1 MADTDKN
8 DGTHDTPDDL
18 RNLVDVHNCTCCPR
32 ECRADRTA
40 KPGWCRV
47 GDDFAIS
54 SICAH
59 RGEEPVLSGRHG
71 ICNIFFEHCN
81 LQCIYCQNYQI
92 SRNTA
97 PIGPVRSLDDV
108 LTEIEAVLSTGAK
121 GVGFVSPSHSIPQ
134 MLRIIDAL
142 RVRGHRQ
149 TLVYNTN
156 GYDRADI
163 IRSLEGS
170 IDVYLPDL
178 KYMDEKLGRE
188 YSNAP
193 NYPEIATAA
202 IREMFRQKGANIYL
216 DHDDVIESGM
226 IIRHLVL
233 PGQVENS
240 KAALRWIAE
249 ELSPS
254 VHVSLMSQ
262 YCPTPAVR
270 DHPLLGR
277 TLHPEEYDEVVE
289 EFERLGF
296 WRGWVQEL
304 GSPHSYLPDFDQS
317 HPFEP
322 EEIDHESDHSDRTG
336 SRR

>member
-1 MADTDKN
+1 MTDTGN
-8 DGTHDTPDDL
+8 DRGARGISDAC
-18 RNLVDVHNCTCCPR
+18 RNLVNVRNCTCCPR
-32 ECRADRTA
+32 ACRADRCFE
-40 KPGWCRV
+40 PGWCRT
-47 GDDFAIS
+47 GDEFAIS

-71 ICNIFFEHCN
+71 LCNIFFEHCN

-92 SRNTA
+92 SRNATPA
-97 PIGPVRSLDDV
+97 GPARSLDDV
-108 LTEIEAVLSTGAK
+108 LIEIEAVLAGGAK

-134 MLRIIDAL
+134 MLRIINAL
-142 RVRGHRQ
+142 RARGHRQ

-156 GYDRADI
+156 GYDRTDI
-163 IRSLEGS
+163 IRSLEGTMN
-170 IDVYLPDL
+170 VYLPDL
-178 KYMDEKLGRE
+178 KYMDEELGRE

-193 NYPEIATAA
+193 DYPAVATAA
-202 IREMFRQKGANIYL
+202 IREMFRQKGANISL
-216 DHDDVIESGM
+216 DQQELIESGL

-240 KAALRWIAE
+240 KAVLRWIAD

-262 YCPTPAVR
+262 YYPTPAVR

-277 TLHPEEYDEVVE
+277 TLYPEEYGEVVD

-304 GSPHSYLPDFDQS
+304 GSPHSYRPDFDQS

-322 EEIDHESDHSDRTG
+322 DGHRP
-336 SRR
+336 